1 MVLKKLVLLCLP
13 LLLVGCGD
21 GSDGSDG
28 RPGADGTNAADQI
41 ARVSGSLAP
50 GETLTL
56 SHALTAY
63 DSEVTF
69 SYLGTKYDAEEFSD
83 VYQAVDIESA
93 VMALEGYDPE
103 PPYDHWD
110 WTDITFLETASG
122 FDMFALKTIWNDDD
136 DDECMS
142 FVKASLDEQG
152 VRTGDLIELIPDTDY
167 SSDNFEVVA
176 LPGGNDL
183 VVHSIS
189 DSVEFVVFNAA
200 GAAGE
205 TRSLPSHSLDSG
217 QGSGHSTLTQKNEVV
232 TCLSDDSA
240 GDSNEVLQLYIMPIG
255 TADALGTPTTV
266 TLYDNATVT
275 QTQSQDDIQAADCI
289 VKALPGGGI
298 AVLHESGTMTERVSM
313 ATFFDEDFAITSTK
327 VVSHSYIGYADIAC
341 NEDDD
346 CVFMFEIAGPDSNVY
361 YKSNPAGTDTF
372 GPHPYTD
379 HEYDERSQVT
389 SFADGTFMMVSGE
402 DDSLMSAIW
411 NIDENGVAAEIQLFS
426 PISAPGYANR
436 ELITTGPY
444 TAKWAYGGYNT
455 DAHYTIDVHK
465 NELKVTEADGS
476 FTVTNQSGHTVDTS
490 IMLVGVAPA
499 T

>member
-13 LLLVGCGD
+13 LLLVGCG
-21 GSDGSDG
+21 DGSDG

-93 VMALEGYDPE
+93 VVALEGYDPE
-103 PPYDHWD
+103 PPYDEWD
-110 WTDITFLETASG
+110 WSDITFLETASG
-122 FDMFALKTIWNDDD
+122 FDMFAIKTDSNGDD
-136 DDECMS
+136 DDERS

-167 SSDNFEVVA
+167 SYGNFEVVA

-200 GAAGE
+200 GAPGE

-240 GDSNEVLQLYIMPIG
+240 GDSNKVLQLYIMSIG
-255 TADALGTPTTV
+255 TADALGPGIIV
-266 TLYDNATVT
+266 TRYDNATVT
-275 QTQSQDDIQAADCI
+275 QTQSQDDIRAADCI

-298 AVLHESGTMTERVSM
+298 AVLHESGTMTQRVSM

-346 CVFMFEIAGPDSNVY
+346 CVFMFEIGGPDSNVY

-426 PISAPGYANR
+426 PISAPGYSDR

-455 DAHYTIDVHK
+455 DAQYTIDVHK

>member
-1 MVLKKLVLLCLP
+1 MMMMNALP
-13 LLLVGCGD
+13 
-21 GSDGSDG
+21 
-28 RPGADGTNAADQI
+28 
-41 ARVSGSLAP
+41 
-50 GETLTL
+50 
-56 SHALTAY
+56 
-63 DSEVTF
+63 
-69 SYLGTKYDAEEFSD
+69 
-83 VYQAVDIESA
+83 
-93 VMALEGYDPE
+93 
-103 PPYDHWD
+103 
-110 WTDITFLETASG
+110 
-122 FDMFALKTIWNDDD
+122 
-136 DDECMS
+136 

-255 TADALGTPTTV
+255 AADALGTPTTV

-298 AVLHESGTMTERVSM
+298 AVLHESGTMTQRVSM

-426 PISAPGYANR
+426 PISAPGYADR

>member
-1 MVLKKLVLLCLP
+1 MVLKKLLLLCLP

-21 GSDGSDG
+21 GSDGS
-28 RPGADGTNAADQI
+28 PGADGTNAADQI

-83 VYQAVDIESA
+83 VYQAVDIENA
-93 VMALEGYDPE
+93 VVALEGYDPE
-103 PPYDHWD
+103 PPYFDWD
-110 WTDITFLETASG
+110 WSDITFLETASG
-122 FDMFALKTIWNDDD
+122 FDVFALRSIFNVEDDARP
-136 DDECMS
+136 

-152 VRTGDLIELIPDTDY
+152 VRTGDLIELIPVTALEG
-167 SSDNFEVVA
+167 NFEVVA
-176 LPGGNDL
+176 LPGGNHL
-183 VVHSIS
+183 VVHSIGG
-189 DSVEFVVFNAA
+189 SVEFVVFNAA

-217 QGSGHSTLTQKNEVV
+217 AGSGHSTLTQKNEVV

-275 QTQSQDDIQAADCI
+275 QTESQNDIQAADCI
-289 VKALPGGGI
+289 VEALPGGGI
-298 AVLHESGTMTERVSM
+298 AVLHESANMTHRVSM

-327 VVSHSYIGYADIAC
+327 VVSHSYIGEADISC

-346 CVFMFEIAGPDSNVY
+346 CVFMFEIGGPDSNVY

-379 HEYDERSQVT
+379 HEYDESSQVT

-411 NIDENGVAAEIQLFS
+411 NIDENGVAAERQLFA
-426 PISAPGYANR
+426 PISAPGYSDR

-444 TAKWAYGGYNT
+444 TAKLAYGGYIR
-455 DAHYTIDVHK
+455 DAVYTIDVHK